1 MQRVNE
7 KTIYFMQK
15 NMKIHE
21 RKLKNFGQN
30 NSELLSEYENLMFEN
45 KLLKDKQVKMKEEIK
60 KMKG

>member
-60 KMKG
+60 KIKG